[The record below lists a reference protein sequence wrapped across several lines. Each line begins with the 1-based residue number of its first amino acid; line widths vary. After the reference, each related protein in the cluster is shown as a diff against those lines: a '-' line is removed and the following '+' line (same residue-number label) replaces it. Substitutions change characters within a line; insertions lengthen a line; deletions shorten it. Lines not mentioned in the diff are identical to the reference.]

1 MQKAV
6 KMTKPTTAYTY
17 YGYLHEIFAQ
27 LYQIYFEDLLQLHIL
42 FPFRIQC
49 MIIVLLI
56 LVN

>member
-42 FPFRIQC
+42 FPF
-49 MIIVLLI
+49 
-56 LVN
+56 